1 VPWVYLFIA
10 GLLEIAWAWGLKQSQ
25 GFSRPY
31 VSALTVTGMIASFA
45 FLGLALRAIPMGTAY
60 AVWTGIGIVGTAIL
74 GMVFLKEPA
83 TVARIACI
91 AMIVLGVLG
100 LRLLEGRIP
109 DSP

>member
-1 VPWVYLFIA
+1 MPWLYLFIA

-31 VSALTVTGMIASFA
+31 VSALTVAGMIASFA
-45 FLGLALRAIPMGTAY
+45 FLGLALRTIPMGTAY

-74 GMVFLKEPA
+74 GMFFLKEPA
-83 TVARIACI
+83 TLARIACI

-109 DSP
+109 NSP